1 MLLKLLTAPLTA
13 PLAGFRFILNQV
25 GEMAERELYDED
37 RIREELLE
45 LQLRLDE
52 GDIDEDE
59 YAERE
64 ADVMARLRVAREYRQ
79 AIGRQHAEPEDDAG
93 VQTITY
99 GGQEPE

>member
-25 GEMAERELYDED
+25 EEMAERELYDED

-52 GDIDEDE
+52 GDIDDAE

-79 AIGRQHAEPEDDAG
+79 AIGHQPAESEDEANG
-93 VQTITY
+93 TAIIY
-99 GGQEPE
+99 RGQEPE

>member
-1 MLLKLLTAPLTA
+1 MLLKRLTAPLTA
-13 PLAGFRFILNQV
+13 PLAGFKFVLNQV
-25 GEMAERELYDED
+25 GQMAERELYDED

-52 GDIDEDE
+52 GEMSEDE

-64 ADVMARLRVAREYRQ
+64 AEVMARLRVAREYRQ
-79 AIGRQHAEPEDDAG
+79 GIGGLGSGA
-93 VQTITY
+93 

>member
-52 GDIDEDE
+52 GDITEEE
-59 YAERE
+59 YAEQE
-64 ADVMARLRVAREYRQ
+64 ADVMARLRMAREYRQ
-79 AIGRQHAEPEDDAG
+79 AIGRPLPESDAPS
-93 VQTITY
+93 ITY
-99 GGQEPE
+99 SGQESP

>member
-13 PLAGFRFILNQV
+13 PLAGFRFILNQIE
-25 GEMAERELYDED
+25 EMAEHELYDED

-52 GDIDEDE
+52 GDITEAE
-59 YAERE
+59 YAEQE

-79 AIGRQHAEPEDDAG
+79 AIGRQQPEPEGPA
-93 VQTITY
+93 ITY
-99 GGQEPE
+99 HGKDAP